1 MKHDM
6 VWRLD
11 VGAPVK
17 KDDSAHFPTMDHK
30 HFAGAVPTNLWANGV
45 TDFVWTV
52 RSTLNGLTPVRPA
65 VVLVVA
71 TNVTAGKALP
81 LSK

>member
-6 VWRLD
+6 VWRPD

-30 HFAGAVPTNLWANGV
+30 HFAGAVPTNLWRNGV
-45 TDFVWTV
+45 TDIVWTV
-52 RSTLNGLTPVRPA
+52 RWTMNRLTQVRPSVA
-65 VVLVVA
+65 LVVA
-71 TNVTAGKALP
+71 TNVTASKALP
-81 LSK
+81 LST